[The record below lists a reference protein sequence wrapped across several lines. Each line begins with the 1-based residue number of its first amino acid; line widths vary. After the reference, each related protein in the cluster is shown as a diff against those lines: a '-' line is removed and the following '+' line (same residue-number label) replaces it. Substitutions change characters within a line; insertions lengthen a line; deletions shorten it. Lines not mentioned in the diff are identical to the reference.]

1 METVIGDA
9 ASSVRSLIL
18 QLRIPVLRGCR
29 IGLARSAFALSA
41 FQVLSLISQAQE
53 PRPTEA
59 QVKAAYIYNFGKFVR
74 RSSDRGALPDPFQIC
89 ILGKDPFG
97 PVLDSTVAGETI
109 EGKRITVNRLPSL
122 QGVGQCG
129 MLFIGASEEGRLAP
143 ILATA
148 LRLNVPTV
156 SDIRNFADRGGVI
169 GLVKQQDRIR
179 FEVNLNAA
187 DQSHL
192 VLSSELVKVATK
204 VIGQQARK

>member
-1 METVIGDA
+1 VETVIGDA
-9 ASSVRSLIL
+9 ASAVRSLIL
-18 QLRIPVLRGCR
+18 HLRIPILRGCR
-29 IGLARSAFALSA
+29 TALARSAFAVSA

-53 PRPTEA
+53 ARPTEA

-74 RSSDRGALPDPFQIC
+74 RSSDRGALPDSFQIC

-109 EGKRITVNRLPSL
+109 DGKRITVHRLAGL
-122 QGVGQCG
+122 QGVDQCG

-148 LRLNVPTV
+148 LRRNVPTV
-156 SDIRNFADRGGVI
+156 SDIRNFADRGGLI

-192 VLSSELVKVATK
+192 VLSSELLKVATK
-204 VIGQQARK
+204 VIGKQAQK